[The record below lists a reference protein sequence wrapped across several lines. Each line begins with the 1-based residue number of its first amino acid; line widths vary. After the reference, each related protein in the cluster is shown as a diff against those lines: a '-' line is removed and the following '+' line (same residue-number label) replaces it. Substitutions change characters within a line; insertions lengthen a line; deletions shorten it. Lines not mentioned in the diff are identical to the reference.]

1 MAEITAQMVK
11 ELREATGAGV
21 LDCKKALDQTGGDFE
36 KAVQILREKGLATAA
51 KKSGRDTNEGII
63 GYYIH
68 PGSRQA
74 GMVELTCETDFV
86 ARTDRF
92 QGLARDLAMH
102 VVAAK
107 PRYVSREQVPAEL
120 IESEKAIY
128 REQMANSGKPAQV
141 VDRVVDGK
149 LDKWLSELCLLE
161 QPYIKDPDVTI
172 QSLLVDS
179 VAALGENI
187 RINRFARL
195 AVGEAE

>member
-51 KKSGRDTNEGII
+51 KKSGRHTNEGII